1 MAQLA
6 MGFFVFIEQF
16 FTKMN
21 HTFRS
26 HIFVKWG
33 TSSRW
38 SSYLCYLTRSPN
50 EMAIEVGR
58 YTPLYYL
65 KSSL

>member
-21 HTFRS
+21 HTLGS
-26 HIFVKWG
+26 NVFVK
-33 TSSRW
+33 
-38 SSYLCYLTRSPN
+38 
-50 EMAIEVGR
+50 
-58 YTPLYYL
+58 
-65 KSSL
+65 